1 MPTFY
6 PIVTPVHAVRWDG
19 STAAFDDIHKM
30 LAAPH
35 VVIVE
40 PPDRMFYRIGHT
52 SIEVPIGG
60 WVVKTAIGTIH
71 ILSAQEF
78 AVLYTDAEPVVPE
91 TTTVATPA
99 PADKKKK

>member
-6 PIVTPVHAVRWDG
+6 PITVPVSAVRWDG
-19 STAAFDDIHKM
+19 TTAAFNDIHKM
-30 LAAPH
+30 LTAPH

-60 WVVKTAIGTIH
+60 CVMKTAIGTIH
-71 ILSAQEF
+71 ILTAQEF
-78 AVLYTDAEPVVPE
+78 AVLYTDVEPVVPE
-91 TTTVATPA
+91 TTTVAA
-99 PADKKKK
+99 PDKKKK